1 MKISIIGPGIMPIPP
16 IGWGAVES
24 LIWDYSRELKK
35 LGIEVQI
42 VNTTDRREIINLVN
56 SFNPDFV
63 HLQYDDFYDVLSYI
77 ECKNKAATSHYGYL
91 ESESHLRG
99 GYFNI
104 FRGFVEGDFNIFC
117 LSDRIKDVYLKNG
130 VVESRLYVTPNG
142 ASYDLFKF
150 REIPKYP
157 DRSIYLAKVT
167 DRKKQYLYQDI
178 DFIDFAG
185 NLDDYRFNPNRGNYL
200 GEWEKSYLYENLSD
214 YSNLVLLSDGE
225 AHPLVCC
232 EALICGLGL
241 VISESSSANLD
252 LDLPY
257 IEVIKNSD
265 LDNIDYIKEKIRKNQ
280 KISNE
285 RRKEIRKYG
294 LENFS
299 WEHTVTKYLEKIS
312 RSIKK

>member
-1 MKISIIGPGIMPIPP
+1 MPIPP
-16 IGWGAVES
+16 VGWGAVES
-24 LIWDYSRELKK
+24 LIWDYSNELKK
-35 LGIEVQI
+35 LGNEVQI
-42 VNTTDRREIINLVN
+42 VNTPDRSEIINLVN

-63 HLQYDDFYDVLSYI
+63 HLQYDDLYDVLNHI

-104 FRGFVEGDFNIFC
+104 FKGFIEGNFNIFC

-130 VVESRLYVTPNG
+130 VDENRLYVTPNG
-142 ASYDLFKF
+142 ASCDLFNFK
-150 REIPKYP
+150 ENPKYP

-185 NLDDYRFNPNRGNYL
+185 NLDDYRFNPNRSNYL
-200 GEWEKSYLYENLSD
+200 GEWKKNYLYENLSD

-232 EALICGLGL
+232 EALMCGLGL

-265 LDNIDYIKEKIRKNQ
+265 LNNLNYIKEKIRKNQ

-285 RRKEIRKYG
+285 KREEIRKYG
-294 LENFS
+294 IEKFS
-299 WEHTVTKYLEKIS
+299 WK
-312 RSIKK
+312 SIVIEYIETIKTSLSK